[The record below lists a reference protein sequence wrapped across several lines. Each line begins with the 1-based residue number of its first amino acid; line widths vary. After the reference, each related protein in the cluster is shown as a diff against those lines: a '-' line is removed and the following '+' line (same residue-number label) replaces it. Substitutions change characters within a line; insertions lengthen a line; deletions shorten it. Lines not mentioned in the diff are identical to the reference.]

1 MRIFLSVL
9 RVGVFLLALAGTAS
23 AGFLGYVWWNGFAGD
38 KDRAEA
44 KLHDV
49 RPLLGSVG
57 EFLAERERAQED
69 YESRAKAYPFLLAGA
84 ALGLLGGLFVL
95 TRQDKSGAVL
105 LLLAVAGPAVFVPAV
120 LLVTFP
126 LPLAGAGALF
136 VAFLAFLAGPA
147 PGPRPQTA

>member
-9 RVGVFLLALAGTAS
+9 RVGVFLLALVGATA
-23 AGFLGYVWWNGFAGD
+23 AGFLGYVWWGGLSGD
-38 KDRAEA
+38 MHKGET

-49 RPLLGSVG
+49 RPLLGSAG
-57 EFLAERERAQED
+57 AFLAERERAQGE

-84 ALGLLGGLFVL
+84 ALGLLGGLLVL

-105 LLLAVAGPAVFVPAV
+105 LLLSVAGPAVFVPAV

-147 PGPRPQTA
+147 PRPQVA